1 MGQIILGGSFGH
13 VHGRDYRSEDTSNG
27 RRCSYRAG
35 HSQMVKSERRS
46 VRSQGEVTP
55 NEWAGMGVAVVTLIS
70 SFYFMVRYMVRSVMS
85 ELMPNG
91 GNSLRDQVSRIESRL
106 DNLYAL
112 IAGKD

>member
-1 MGQIILGGSFGH
+1 
-13 VHGRDYRSEDTSNG
+13 
-27 RRCSYRAG
+27 
-35 HSQMVKSERRS
+35 
-46 VRSQGEVTP
+46 
-55 NEWAGMGVAVVTLIS
+55 MGVAVVTLIS

-91 GNSLRDQVSRIESRL
+91 GNSLRDQVQRIENRL

>member
-1 MGQIILGGSFGH
+1 
-13 VHGRDYRSEDTSNG
+13 
-27 RRCSYRAG
+27 
-35 HSQMVKSERRS
+35 MVKSERCSIRG
-46 VRSQGEVTP
+46 QGEVTP
-55 NEWAGMGVAVVTLIS
+55 SEWAGMGVAVVTLIS

-91 GNSLRDQVSRIESRL
+91 GNSLRDQVSRIENRL